1 MSFMN
6 FRTAILCGVGCLYA
20 CSMNVSAQEVDID
33 LSLTPGSTGAALL
46 DAENPEV
53 DDNPNLFAAT
63 LNPDGVSNSNVLINP
78 VTIAVAE
85 SPGLEL
91 TIVSATAT
99 SGIDNF
105 NGDNRA
111 EFNISGLGLAIRSQ
125 PLRDDP
131 TSEVGMNNGIDSS
144 QFRLDATHDESLT
157 IAFNQGVTVSAI
169 GVTNFDDG
177 ETFTFGS
184 AVDITN
190 AGLVEDAIDG
200 NVDLLTFDDPLVFAA
215 GEEILVA
222 NTGFDS
228 ALLNGATTGVGFER
242 IILEVGG
249 GPGGG
254 NPVVPEPSSLTI
266 LGLGGLL
273 IAARRRR

>member
-1 MSFMN
+1 MSSMN
-6 FRTAILCGVGCLYA
+6 FRTAILYGIGCLSA
-20 CSMNVSAQEVDID
+20 CSMSVSAQEIDID
-33 LSLTPGSTGAALL
+33 LSSSGGAGTALVA
-46 DAENPEV
+46 DGV
-53 DDNPNLFAAT
+53 DDNPDLFTAT

-111 EFNISGLGLAIRSQ
+111 EFNISGLGLAIRTE
-125 PLRDDP
+125 PLRDNP
-131 TSEVGMNNGIDSS
+131 AVSTALGFNIPSS
-144 QFRLDATHDESLT
+144 QFRLDASHDEFLT
-157 IAFNQGVTVSAI
+157 IAFNQDVIVSGI
-169 GVTNFDDG
+169 GVGNFDDG

-190 AGLVEDAIDG
+190 QNVTLGGLSG
-200 NVDLLTFDDPLVFAA
+200 GVDLLTFDAPLEFAA
-215 GEEILVA
+215 GEEILVG
-222 NTGFDS
+222 NTGFDPTTF
-228 ALLNGATTGVGFER
+228 GVGTTGVSFER
-242 IILEVGG
+242 IILEVVG

-254 NPVVPEPSSLTI
+254 GNPAIPEPSSLAV
-266 LGLGGLL
+266 LSLGGLL